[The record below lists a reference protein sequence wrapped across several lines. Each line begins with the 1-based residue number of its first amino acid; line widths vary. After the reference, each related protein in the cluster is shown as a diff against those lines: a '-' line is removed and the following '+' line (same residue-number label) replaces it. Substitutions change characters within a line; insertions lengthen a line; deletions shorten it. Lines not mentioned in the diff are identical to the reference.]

1 MKRGERLKNK
11 KSQGLLIFALI
22 IAIICIIVLG
32 YFVYTL
38 TKSNADNNNEINQ
51 LRTESEGLKTT
62 INTIQDALSNI
73 NVNGNTS
80 NNTNKSD
87 ETTSNSN
94 ISDTDKEKIEEVARA
109 FINAVNE
116 KDWNTVQKYSNSD
129 VVSALQQ
136 YNVSNMSIDYSTLA
150 QNPNNSNSYYYTVS
164 YDIDYNDLD
173 IKDVGLGKL
182 FCLNKSNNTFVVTS
196 FGVTGL

>member
-1 MKRGERLKNK
+1 MQIK

-38 TKSNADNNNEINQ
+38 SKSTADANKEINQ

-73 NVNGNTS
+73 NLNGNTS
-80 NNTNKSD
+80 NNTNTSD
-87 ETTSNSN
+87 ETTSSLN
-94 ISDTDKEKIEEVARA
+94 ISVTDKEKIDEVAQA
-109 FINAVNE
+109 FTNAVNE
-116 KDWNTVQKYSNSD
+116 KDWNTVQQYSNSD
-129 VVSALQQ
+129 VVSVLQQ
-136 YNVSNMSIDYSTLA
+136 YNVSNMSIDYNTLA

-164 YDIDYNDLD
+164 YDIDYNDLSM
-173 IKDVGLGKL
+173 KDVGLGKL
-182 FCLNKSNNTFVVTS
+182 FCLTKSNDTFVVTS
-196 FGVTGL
+196 FGATGL